1 MKKKARTTA
10 QRSLCDTNI
19 SCMWQYDLDGN
30 HELDEEEFVKLVS
43 DLIDGTAKLPMAAQ
57 KSAEK
62 VAARGIVMSM
72 DDLFGSDDEAPPA
85 KGKPAPKPAA
95 KPPAPSA
102 SKAAAPS
109 APAKA
114 AAGPLPAAEAS
125 KLRQANAALQDEN
138 AKLSSRVAQL
148 EAQLAKAGP
157 GTKRQK

>member
-1 MKKKARTTA
+1 
-10 QRSLCDTNI
+10 
-19 SCMWQYDLDGN
+19 MWQYDLDGN

-95 KPPAPSA
+95 KPAAKPPAPSA

-148 EAQLAKAGP
+148 EAQLAKAAGP
-157 GTKRQK
+157 GTRRQK